1 MKKQFLRVK
10 QLANQTVGR
19 AEKTEVLSDEL
30 LQIEKK
36 IDNVKLATH
45 NVTKKLSACQQL
57 QGGGDNLDKRM
68 KKLPQ
73 SALSQS
79 MLESSA
85 LMGDD
90 ALLGALFQLCG
101 EGQGNLAKDLTNYEM
116 EVEKTVMTPLTNLQ
130 EVDIPA
136 IQTQRKRLAKLV
148 LDMDSAR
155 SRYHSAIRSSNTGG
169 NQAAA
174 MAKAESL
181 KDEMDDAQSR
191 MNLCRDALATDMY
204 QFVSKE
210 QEYAHNLISLVE
222 AQIRFHRAAISSL
235 EKVLPAMKGQ
245 LEQAMMKPVYGLS
258 LEEHLK
264 ITERDIALP
273 LEACALA
280 LLEWGMEEEGLFRV
294 AGSSSKTKKLK
305 AALDSGIITGLAD
318 LEEYVQD
325 VHSISGAL
333 KLYLRELPEP
343 LMTFDLF
350 QDWME
355 AGSTQD
361 PQVKLQ
367 ALWSVCDRLPKQNY
381 NNFRY
386 LIKFLATIS
395 GNSEVNKM
403 SASNLALVLAPNL
416 IWSREEGGNGMEDA
430 ALGVMVTGVASM
442 IVQTIIQHADWF
454 FPGEFDFQPST
465 PGSAGSTPQGSS
477 TMLSAV
483 GDSAEPVNGS
493 GDYSPLA
500 DKHAAHTESTQ
511 HEVTQSEGLLKQG
524 QFGVPTQ
531 PSPQVS
537 PYVSPRV
544 SPTLGRKKKQPAPP
558 PPGRT
563 PGRGSPGAAQL
574 LDTSLSPQQDTPV
587 GTELPKTPERRV
599 SGNTTR
605 PSGPPPPKPRDKPN
619 SRHSSNTSLDS
630 VPTTPSVPETA
641 DVASDKPPSTPE
653 RVPPTPPGKPPRPAP
668 ARPDGPPKR
677 PTVEI
682 KPNIDPAKEE
692 SVPPVK
698 APESPPPPTEQVEKP
713 VVAKRP
719 SMEKK
724 NDVGTAEKVAPP
736 PVADR
741 PKRTGST
748 GPKPQPAQRTL
759 SCPASTEDSEES
771 RPRVNSQEEVAA
783 L

>member
-45 NVTKKLSACQQL
+45 NVTKKLSACQQ
-57 QGGGDNLDKRM
+57 GGGDNLDKRM

-79 MLESSA
+79 MLESSS
-85 LMGDD
+85 LMGDET
-90 ALLGALFQLCG
+90 LLGTLFQLCG

-395 GNSEVNKM
+395 TNSEVNKM

-493 GDYSPLA
+493 GDHSPLA
-500 DKHAAHTESTQ
+500 DKLHAAHTESTQ
-511 HEVTQSEGLLKQG
+511 HDVTQSEGKRSSGIWNKIGNRKSSSLK
-524 QFGVPTQ
+524 
-531 PSPQVS
+531 
-537 PYVSPRV
+537 
-544 SPTLGRKKKQPAPP
+544 
-558 PPGRT
+558 
-563 PGRGSPGAAQL
+563 
-574 LDTSLSPQQDTPV
+574 
-587 GTELPKTPERRV
+587 
-599 SGNTTR
+599 
-605 PSGPPPPKPRDKPN
+605 KPN
-619 SRHSSNTSLDS
+619 SPPPQTPSSFPTRKNTSS
-630 VPTTPSVPETA
+630 VTT
-641 DVASDKPPSTPE
+641 
-653 RVPPTPPGKPPRPAP
+653 
-668 ARPDGPPKR
+668 
-677 PTVEI
+677 
-682 KPNIDPAKEE
+682 
-692 SVPPVK
+692 
-698 APESPPPPTEQVEKP
+698 
-713 VVAKRP
+713 
-719 SMEKK
+719 
-724 NDVGTAEKVAPP
+724 
-736 PVADR
+736 
-741 PKRTGST
+741 
-748 GPKPQPAQRTL
+748 
-759 SCPASTEDSEES
+759 
-771 RPRVNSQEEVAA
+771 A

>member
-45 NVTKKLSACQQL
+45 NVTKKLSACQQ
-57 QGGGDNLDKRM
+57 GGGDNLDKRM

-79 MLESSA
+79 MLESSS
-85 LMGDD
+85 LMGDET
-90 ALLGALFQLCG
+90 LLGTLFQLCG

-305 AALDSGIITGLAD
+305 
-318 LEEYVQD
+318 
-325 VHSISGAL
+325 
-333 KLYLRELPEP
+333 
-343 LMTFDLF
+343 
-350 QDWME
+350 DWME
-355 AGSTQD
+355 AG
-361 PQVKLQ
+361 
-367 ALWSVCDRLPKQNY
+367 
-381 NNFRY
+381 RY

-395 GNSEVNKM
+395 TNSEVNKM

-416 IWSREEGGNGMEDA
+416 IWSREEGG
-430 ALGVMVTGVASM
+430 LGVMVTGVASM

-493 GDYSPLA
+493 GDHSLLA
-500 DKHAAHTESTQ
+500 DKLHAAHTESTQ
-511 HEVTQSEGLLKQG
+511 HDVTQSEGLLKQG
-524 QFGVPTQ
+524 PFGVPTQ

-558 PPGRT
+558 PPGGT

-574 LDTSLSPQQDTPV
+574 QDTSLSPQPDTPV
-587 GTELPKTPERRV
+587 SMELPKTPERRV
-599 SGNTTR
+599 SGNMSR
-605 PSGPPPPKPRDKPN
+605 PSAPPPPKPRDKPN
-619 SRHSSNTSLDS
+619 SRHSSNTSLDK
-630 VPTTPSVPETA
+630 VPGPETA
-641 DVASDKPPSTPE
+641 DAAGDKPPSTPD

-668 ARPDGPPKR
+668 ARPEAPPKR
-677 PTVEI
+677 PTAEQI
-682 KPNIDPAKEE
+682 KPIVDPPNEE
-692 SVPPVK
+692 SPPPIN
-698 APESPPPPTEQVEKP
+698 APESPPPSMEPLEKP

-719 SMEKK
+719 SMERKT
-724 NDVGTAEKVAPP
+724 DVGTTEKLTPP

-748 GPKPQPAQRTL
+748 GTKPQPAQRSI
-759 SCPASTEDSEES
+759 SCPASSEDSEEA
-771 RPRVNSQEEVAA
+771 RPRVNSKEEVAA

>member
-483 GDSAEPVNGS
+483 GDGAEPVNGS
-493 GDYSPLA
+493 GDYSPLP

-511 HEVTQSEGLLKQG
+511 HEVTQSEGY
-524 QFGVPTQ
+524 VP
-531 PSPQVS
+531 
-537 PYVSPRV
+537 R
-544 SPTLGRKKKQPAPP
+544 
-558 PPGRT
+558 
-563 PGRGSPGAAQL
+563 
-574 LDTSLSPQQDTPV
+574 
-587 GTELPKTPERRV
+587 
-599 SGNTTR
+599 
-605 PSGPPPPKPRDKPN
+605 
-619 SRHSSNTSLDS
+619 S
-630 VPTTPSVPETA
+630 VYETA
-641 DVASDKPPSTPE
+641 V
-653 RVPPTPPGKPPRPAP
+653 
-668 ARPDGPPKR
+668 
-677 PTVEI
+677 
-682 KPNIDPAKEE
+682 
-692 SVPPVK
+692 
-698 APESPPPPTEQVEKP
+698 
-713 VVAKRP
+713 
-719 SMEKK
+719 
-724 NDVGTAEKVAPP
+724 
-736 PVADR
+736 
-741 PKRTGST
+741 
-748 GPKPQPAQRTL
+748 
-759 SCPASTEDSEES
+759 
-771 RPRVNSQEEVAA
+771 
-783 L
+783 

>member
-45 NVTKKLSACQQL
+45 NVTKKLSACQQ
-57 QGGGDNLDKRM
+57 GGGDNLDKRM

-79 MLESSA
+79 MLESSS
-85 LMGDD
+85 LMGDET
-90 ALLGALFQLCG
+90 LLGTLFQLCG

-395 GNSEVNKM
+395 TNSEVNKM

-493 GDYSPLA
+493 GDHSLLA
-500 DKHAAHTESTQ
+500 DKLHAAHTESTQ
-511 HEVTQSEGLLKQG
+511 HDVTQSEGLLKQG
-524 QFGVPTQ
+524 PFGVPTQ

-558 PPGRT
+558 PPGGT

-574 LDTSLSPQQDTPV
+574 QDTSLSPQPDTPV
-587 GTELPKTPERRV
+587 SMELPKTPERRV
-599 SGNTTR
+599 SGNMSR
-605 PSGPPPPKPRDKPN
+605 PSAPPPPKPRDKPN
-619 SRHSSNTSLDS
+619 SRHSSNTSLDK
-630 VPTTPSVPETA
+630 VPGPETA
-641 DVASDKPPSTPE
+641 DAAGDKPPSTPE

-668 ARPDGPPKR
+668 ARPEAPPKR
-677 PTVEI
+677 PTAEQI
-682 KPNIDPAKEE
+682 KPIVDPPNEE
-692 SVPPVK
+692 SPPPIN
-698 APESPPPPTEQVEKP
+698 APESPPPSMEPLEKP
-713 VVAKRP
+713 IVAKRP
-719 SMEKK
+719 SMERKT
-724 NDVGTAEKVAPP
+724 DVGTTEKLTPP

-748 GPKPQPAQRTL
+748 GTKPQPAQRSI
-759 SCPASTEDSEES
+759 SCPGSSEDSEEA
-771 RPRVNSQEEVAA
+771 RPRVNSKEEVAA

>member
-511 HEVTQSEGLLKQG
+511 HEVTQSEGKRSSGIWNKIGNRKSSSLK
-524 QFGVPTQ
+524 
-531 PSPQVS
+531 
-537 PYVSPRV
+537 
-544 SPTLGRKKKQPAPP
+544 
-558 PPGRT
+558 
-563 PGRGSPGAAQL
+563 
-574 LDTSLSPQQDTPV
+574 
-587 GTELPKTPERRV
+587 
-599 SGNTTR
+599 
-605 PSGPPPPKPRDKPN
+605 KPN
-619 SRHSSNTSLDS
+619 SPPPQTPSSFPTRKNTSS
-630 VPTTPSVPETA
+630 VTT
-641 DVASDKPPSTPE
+641 
-653 RVPPTPPGKPPRPAP
+653 
-668 ARPDGPPKR
+668 
-677 PTVEI
+677 
-682 KPNIDPAKEE
+682 
-692 SVPPVK
+692 
-698 APESPPPPTEQVEKP
+698 
-713 VVAKRP
+713 
-719 SMEKK
+719 
-724 NDVGTAEKVAPP
+724 
-736 PVADR
+736 
-741 PKRTGST
+741 
-748 GPKPQPAQRTL
+748 
-759 SCPASTEDSEES
+759 
-771 RPRVNSQEEVAA
+771 A